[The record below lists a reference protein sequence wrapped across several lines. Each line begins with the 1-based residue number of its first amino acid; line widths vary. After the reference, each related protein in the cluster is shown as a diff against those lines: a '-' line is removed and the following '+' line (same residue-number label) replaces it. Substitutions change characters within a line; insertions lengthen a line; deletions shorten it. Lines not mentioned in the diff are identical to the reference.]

1 MAFLGEEM
9 RAHPEAVE
17 SRGGFERFSQA
28 ALRFFVATVAVV
40 LSAQCVSAQALK
52 ITDFETV
59 VKPFTDQHCIDCH
72 GPDRVE
78 GKFRIDKLM
87 EGAHIKSEAEAERWQ
102 EVLDL
107 INTGDMP
114 PPEEDEPEKEELVDR
129 RPSPERPCEHQTTGT
144 LL

>member
-28 ALRFFVATVAVV
+28 ALRCFVATVAVV

-59 VKPFTDQHCIDCH
+59 VKPFTDC
-72 GPDRVE
+72 
-78 GKFRIDKLM
+78 LLYT
-87 EGAHIKSEAEAERWQ
+87 S
-102 EVLDL
+102 
-107 INTGDMP
+107 
-114 PPEEDEPEKEELVDR
+114 
-129 RPSPERPCEHQTTGT
+129 PSPRDQRGSRMPSSA
-144 LL
+144 